1 MNQKGFAPIII
12 VLLFVVVGSVAIGVW
27 FQSSG
32 KNNFLLN
39 LKAPSEKQE
48 ETIGQKKPAGTM
60 VDQKASDSKSASVV
74 KTFCD
79 NFFKGPPA
87 LNEQGVMKAFD
98 LLSQKAKQSM
108 SVIGPSPS
116 AALAHFAGV
125 QDVPDKG
132 YTIDEISEGAEKATI
147 KTTWK
152 YSSGPVKKTFDLEK
166 ENGSW
171 KINSIY

>member
-12 VLLFVVVGSVAIGVW
+12 VLLLVVVCSVAVGVW
-27 FQSSG
+27 FQNSQKNLG
-32 KNNFLLN
+32 K
-39 LKAPSEKQE
+39 KEPTGMMA
-48 ETIGQKKPAGTM
+48 
-60 VDQKASDSKSASVV
+60 DQKASDSQAVLIV

-87 LNEQGVMKAFD
+87 INEQGVMKAFD
-98 LLSQKAKQSM
+98 LLSQKARQSM

-116 AALAHFAGV
+116 AALASFAGV
-125 QDVPDKG
+125 QDVPDQG

-152 YSSGPVKKTFDLEK
+152 YSSGPVIKTFDLEK
-166 ENGSW
+166 ENENW
-171 KINSIY
+171 KINSIH